1 MNIVF
6 ITYHTTD
13 RTQRLLLEIY
23 IYIYMRVLTASELS
37 LNISQETIQTS
48 KQVNNQILVK
58 ETEYV
63 NTKNHYSF
71 QHY

>member
-6 ITYHTTD
+6 VTYHTTD

-37 LNISQETIQTS
+37 LNISQETIQT
-48 KQVNNQILVK
+48 IYD
-58 ETEYV
+58 E
-63 NTKNHYSF
+63 
-71 QHY
+71 